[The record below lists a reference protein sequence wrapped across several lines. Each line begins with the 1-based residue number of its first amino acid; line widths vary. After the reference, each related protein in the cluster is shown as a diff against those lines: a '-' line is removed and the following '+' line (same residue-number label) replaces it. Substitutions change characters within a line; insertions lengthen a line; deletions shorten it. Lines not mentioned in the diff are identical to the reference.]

1 MNKAVEMLSS
11 DCRNLCMFFDI
22 LQPLDSHKFA
32 GVKQVLNRNIAHTA
46 KQHPVNPQLLVKAP
60 LATPE
65 HIEIGQEYAT
75 VRVRPHSHLSLT
87 GHLFSGHLELLYIYL
102 FHWELFIQCVRCHK
116 QMDAKHFNSALL
128 TGHIEGVI
136 TLVVT

>member
-1 MNKAVEMLSS
+1 MQTIRVNKAVEMF
-11 DCRNLCMFFDI
+11 DFVCRNLCMFFDM

-75 VRVRPHSHLSLT
+75 VRVRLH
-87 GHLFSGHLELLYIYL
+87 YIYVQL
-102 FHWELFIQCVRCHK
+102 DTF
-116 QMDAKHFNSALL
+116 
-128 TGHIEGVI
+128 
-136 TLVVT
+136 

>member
-1 MNKAVEMLSS
+1 
-11 DCRNLCMFFDI
+11 MFFDM

-75 VRVRPHSHLSLT
+75 VRVRLH
-87 GHLFSGHLELLYIYL
+87 YIYL
-102 FHWELFIQCVRCHK
+102 QRTPFGRTLGVTVHVSVSLAVVHTQCLRDLLHLS
-116 QMDAKHFNSALL
+116 AKHFNNAVL
-128 TGHIEGVI
+128 TGHVEGPSV
-136 TLVVT
+136 

>member
-1 MNKAVEMLSS
+1 MVANLRWHIFLGEKKAVT
-11 DCRNLCMFFDI
+11 RDI
-22 LQPLDSHKFA
+22 TLVNNRQTLGQRRDGCGKKRWALFVLTCYKKIVDALQPLDTHKFA

-75 VRVRPHSHLSLT
+75 VRVRYTHTCLQS
-87 GHLFSGHLELLYIYL
+87 
-102 FHWELFIQCVRCHK
+102 
-116 QMDAKHFNSALL
+116 
-128 TGHIEGVI
+128 VI
-136 TLVVT
+136 

>member
-1 MNKAVEMLSS
+1 MQTIRVNKAVEMFDSV
-11 DCRNLCMFFDI
+11 CRNLCIFFDM

-75 VRVRPHSHLSLT
+75 VRVRLLLHLSAT
-87 GHLFSGHLELLYIYL
+87 DTFWADTWSYWTCIC
-102 FHWELFIQCVRCHK
+102 FIRSCSHTVST
-116 QMDAKHFNSALL
+116 M
-128 TGHIEGVI
+128 
-136 TLVVT
+136 